1 MHWNTL
7 PFKKEHAVIQQSWIN
22 KGIAEV
28 MLTYWLIV
36 TPPQQHD
43 DTQAEARIKK
53 GVIYLWPIKN
63 EGSGWKGSNELKKTV
78 TCKPQH

>member
-1 MHWNTL
+1 
-7 PFKKEHAVIQQSWIN
+7 
-22 KGIAEV
+22 

-63 EGSGWKGSNELKKTV
+63 EGSG
-78 TCKPQH
+78 